1 VRLSTKDEEKMTV
14 YRLDLNHPWPDN
26 TALGGFFLV
35 LTNFIL
41 FLGIFV
47 VTRIGKW
54 GTAGV
59 LIYLML
65 TSSAY
70 HACRAGFVCFTRFRD
85 TQILDHLAVYA
96 ALLWVSSHCIVKQE
110 WFTRDQLRRQPTVV
124 VEGAALLYFLMLL
137 PVAMF
142 VVNNPESAW
151 TNVVGFGLPVSLV
164 ILSSMITGA
173 PVFYH
178 PYYGWIGLALFGSAV
193 VPYALCPK
201 EWYDYAHSVWHV
213 LSMIAIP
220 FISVACDYR
229 WKLIDEK
236 RELAKLATGV
246 KEPHTADYSHV
257 VDEKQ
262 KRAKEDTPFVEDL
275 FFSALNKR

>member
-1 VRLSTKDEEKMTV
+1 MTA
-14 YRLDLNHPWPDN
+14 YRLELNHPWPDN

-41 FLGIFV
+41 FVGIFV

-110 WFTRDQLRRQPTVV
+110 WFTRDQLRYQPSVV
-124 VEGAALLYFLMLL
+124 VEGAALIYFLMLL

-142 VVNNPESAW
+142 VVNNPESPW

-164 ILSSMITGA
+164 ILSSVITGA

-229 WKLIDEK
+229 WKIIQEKREIVTVVEKPPSPAEFYDSLLEDEK
-236 RELAKLATGV
+236 RE
-246 KEPHTADYSHV
+246 
-257 VDEKQ
+257 
-262 KRAKEDTPFVEDL
+262 RAKKTPIVEDL
-275 FFSALNKR
+275 FYSPLNKR